1 MFFAA
6 TFDPDDIWKLDEPKQ
21 PDSPAES
28 DTSFE
33 DWLLRKPEKYV
44 YDAMQDKE
52 VQRQLEE
59 LRKKKADPT
68 RRKTLESGYGGSQY
82 ISSGMN
88 AQLAEIKKA
97 LGNEVPS
104 KSPAGSRGSSRAA
117 SPVQEHPGMQRTHS
131 SRWRWR
137 K

>member
-1 MFFAA
+1 
-6 TFDPDDIWKLDEPKQ
+6 
-21 PDSPAES
+21 
-28 DTSFE
+28 
-33 DWLLRKPEKYV
+33 
-44 YDAMQDKE
+44 MQDKE

-59 LRKKKADPT
+59 KRKKSTDPA

-82 ISSGMN
+82 ISSGIN

-97 LGNEVPS
+97 LGNEAPS

-117 SPVQEHPGMQRTHS
+117 SPVPDHPGHPGMQRTHS